1 MPVDRGVLAEA
12 IRRCLEIGRPRK
24 FKQAVE
30 LIVTL
35 EGVDLKSPEG
45 RLRETVFLPK
55 GVGKAQRICVVAE
68 GDMLLEAR
76 KLGVTVYSRDEVQ
89 ALGKK
94 DAKKVA
100 EKCDWVLVR
109 ADLMGVAGKIL
120 GPALGPR
127 GKAPIPVPPNAN
139 LRELIERYSRAV
151 WVRIRNQPQV
161 ACRIG
166 SEDMSVEDLTENAL
180 AVLSLVESKLGAQ
193 KIGSIYV
200 KKTMSPPVEVKPR

>member
-1 MPVDRGVLAEA
+1 MPVSREALIDA
-12 IRRCLEIGRPRK
+12 IRRSLALGKPRG

-35 EGVDLKSPEG
+35 RDIDLKSQEA
-45 RLRETVFLPK
+45 RLREVVVLPK
-55 GVGKAQRICVVAE
+55 GVGRAQKVCFVAE

-76 KLGVTVYSRDEVQ
+76 KLGVEVYSKDEIQ
-89 ALGKK
+89 ALGRK

-100 EKCDWVLVR
+100 ERCDWVLVR

-139 LRELIERYSRAV
+139 VKELVDRYSKAV
-151 WVRIRNQPQV
+151 WVRIRNQPQI

-166 SEDMSVEDLTENAL
+166 SEDMSVEDLVENAL
-180 AVLSLVESKLGAQ
+180 TVLNLVESKLGAQ
-193 KIGSIYV
+193 RIETIYV
-200 KKTMSPPVEVKPR
+200 KKTMSPPVELKTL

>member
-139 LRELIERYSRAV
+139 LRELVERYSKAV

-166 SEDMSVEDLTENAL
+166 SEDMSIDDLTENAL